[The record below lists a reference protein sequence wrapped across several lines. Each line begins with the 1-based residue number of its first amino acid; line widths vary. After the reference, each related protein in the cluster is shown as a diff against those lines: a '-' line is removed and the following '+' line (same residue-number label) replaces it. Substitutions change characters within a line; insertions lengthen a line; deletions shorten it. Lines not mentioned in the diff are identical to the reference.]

1 LTEDSPGCCRVHTMQ
16 RVGRLDNKI
25 AIVTGGAAG
34 IGRATAL
41 RMAEEGASVV
51 IADING
57 DGGTQVAEEVIA
69 QGGKALAVQTDI
81 GKPDQV
87 QHLVERTIQSY
98 GRIDVLHNNAFRLY
112 AGDRDFTNS
121 TLDGW
126 NGAIETNLLG
136 HMLCCRYAI
145 PHMIEQ
151 GGGSIINMAS
161 TVALGAG
168 DQNVAYAV
176 SKAALLALTRFVATM
191 HGKAGVR
198 CNTIVTGFVLT
209 RLEQRVP
216 ERVDV
221 WFQNQHTSRV
231 REPEDVASVVVFL
244 ASDEARYVQAA
255 TIEVSGGTLAHAT
268 VTAQLRLQ
276 RQT

>member
-1 LTEDSPGCCRVHTMQ
+1 M
-16 RVGRLDNKI
+16 GRLENKV

-41 RMAEEGASVV
+41 RMAEEGATIV

-57 DGGTQVAEEVIA
+57 DGGTQVANEVIA
-69 QGGKALAVQTDI
+69 GGGQAMAVETDI
-81 GKPDQV
+81 GKADAV
-87 QHLVERTIQSY
+87 QRLMERTIERY
-98 GRIDVLHNNAFRLY
+98 DRIDVLHNNAFRLY
-112 AGDRDFTNS
+112 ADDRDFLTS
-121 TLDGW
+121 TLEGW
-126 NGAIETNLLG
+126 TGAIETNLLG

-145 PHMIEQ
+145 PHMVQQ
-151 GGGSIINMAS
+151 GSGSIINMAS

-176 SKAALLALTRFVATM
+176 SKAGLLALTRFVATM

-209 RLEQRVP
+209 RQEQRVP
-216 ERVDV
+216 ERVDI
-221 WFQNQHTSRV
+221 WFQNQHTPRV
-231 REPEDVASVVVFL
+231 GEPEDLASVVVFL
-244 ASDEARYVQAA
+244 ASDESRYVQAA

-268 VTAQLRLQ
+268 VTAQLRQQ
-276 RQT
+276 RRAP

>member
-1 LTEDSPGCCRVHTMQ
+1 LHNYRRAEQ
-16 RVGRLDNKI
+16 
-25 AIVTGGAAG
+25 VTGGQVRRLENKVAIITGAAAG

-41 RMAEEGASVV
+41 RMAEEGATVV
-51 IADING
+51 IADINAE
-57 DGGTQVAEEVIA
+57 GGTRVADEVTA
-69 QGGKALAVQTDI
+69 SGGRALAVHTDI
-81 GKPDQV
+81 GKPEQV
-87 QHLVERTIQSY
+87 LQLMDRTVQTF

-121 TLDGW
+121 TLEGW
-126 NGAIETNLLG
+126 TGAIETNLLG

-145 PHMIEQ
+145 PHMIAQ
-151 GGGSIINMAS
+151 GGGCIINMAS

-168 DQNVAYAV
+168 DQNVAYGV

-198 CNTIVTGFVLT
+198 CNTLVTGFVFT
-209 RLEQRVP
+209 RAEQRVP

-221 WFQNQHTSRV
+221 WFQNQHTLRLG
-231 REPEDVASVVVFL
+231 EPEDVASVVVFL

-268 VTAQLRLQ
+268 VTAQLRQQ
-276 RQT
+276 RSA

>member
-1 LTEDSPGCCRVHTMQ
+1 M
-16 RVGRLDNKI
+16 GRLEHKI
-25 AIVTGGAAG
+25 AIITGGASG

-41 RMAEEGASVV
+41 RMAEEGATVV

-57 DGGTQVAEEVIA
+57 EGGTLVADEVHA
-69 QGGKALAVQTDI
+69 QGGRALAIQTDI

-87 QHLVERTIQSY
+87 QQLMERTIQTY

-112 AGDRDFTNS
+112 PGDRNFTNS

-126 NGAIETNLLG
+126 QDAIQTNLVG

-151 GGGSIINMAS
+151 ASGSIINMAS

-168 DQNVAYAV
+168 DQNVAYAI
-176 SKAALLALTRFVATM
+176 SKAGLLALTRFVATM

-198 CNTIVTGFVLT
+198 CNTIVSGFVLT
-209 RLEQRVP
+209 RPEQRVP

-221 WFQNQHTSRV
+221 WFQNQHTPRLG
-231 REPEDVASVVVFL
+231 EPEDLASVVVFL
-244 ASDEARYVQAA
+244 ASDESRYVQAA

-276 RQT
+276 RPD

>member
-1 LTEDSPGCCRVHTMQ
+1 MH
-16 RVGRLDNKI
+16 RVGRLEKKI
-25 AIVTGGAAG
+25 AIITGGAAG

-57 DGGTQVAEEVIA
+57 EGGARVAEEVIA
-69 QGGKALAVQTDI
+69 GGGSALAVQTDI
-81 GKPDQV
+81 GKFDQV
-87 QHLVERTIQSY
+87 QHLMERTVQTF

-112 AGDRDFTNS
+112 AGDRDFTTS
-121 TLDGW
+121 TLEGW
-126 NGAIETNLLG
+126 TGAIETNLLG

-176 SKAALLALTRFVATM
+176 SKAGLLSLTRFVATM

-209 RLEQRVP
+209 RPEQRVP
-216 ERVDV
+216 ERVDI
-221 WFQNQHTSRV
+221 WFQNQHTPRV
-231 REPEDVASVVVFL
+231 GEPEDLASVVVFL
-244 ASDEARYVQAA
+244 ASDESRYVQAA

-268 VTAQLRLQ
+268 VTAQLRQQ
-276 RQT
+276 RRG

>member
-1 LTEDSPGCCRVHTMQ
+1 M
-16 RVGRLDNKI
+16 GRLDQKI
-25 AIVTGGAAG
+25 AIITGGAAG

-41 RMAEEGASVV
+41 RMAGEGATVV
-51 IADING
+51 IADI
-57 DGGTQVAEEVIA
+57 DGEGGARVADEVTA
-69 QGGKALAVQTDI
+69 QGGTALAVETDI
-81 GKPDQV
+81 GKPAQV
-87 QHLVERTIQSY
+87 QHLMARTIAAY

-112 AGDRDFTNS
+112 AGDRDFTSS
-121 TLDGW
+121 TLEGW

-145 PHMIEQ
+145 PHMIAQ
-151 GGGSIINMAS
+151 GSGSIINMAS

-176 SKAALLALTRFVATM
+176 SKAGLLALTRFVATM

-209 RLEQRVP
+209 RPEQRVP

-221 WFQNQHTSRV
+221 WFQNQHTPRV
-231 REPEDVASVVVFL
+231 GEPEDLASVVVFL
-244 ASDEARYVQAA
+244 ASDESRYVQAA

-268 VTAQLRLQ
+268 VTAQLRQQ
-276 RQT
+276 RGGG

>member
-1 LTEDSPGCCRVHTMQ
+1 VEELTPRQEEH
-16 RVGRLDNKI
+16 VGRLDNKI

-41 RMAEEGASVV
+41 RMAEEGAAVV

-57 DGGTQVAEEVIA
+57 
-69 QGGKALAVQTDI
+69 QGGARVADEVLARGGSAVAVQTDI

-87 QHLVERTIQSY
+87 QDLMLRTIETY

-112 AGDRDFTNS
+112 AGDRDFTSS
-121 TLDGW
+121 TIEDW
-126 NGAIETNLLG
+126 AGAIQTNLVG

-145 PHMIEQ
+145 PHMIRQ
-151 GGGSIINMAS
+151 GSGSIVNMAS

-176 SKAALLALTRFVATM
+176 SKAALLSLTRFVATM

-198 CNTIVTGFVLT
+198 CNTIVTGFVFT
-209 RLEQRVP
+209 RPEQRVP

-221 WFQNQHTSRV
+221 WFQNQHTPRLG
-231 REPEDVASVVVFL
+231 EPEDIASVVVFL
-244 ASDEARYVQAA
+244 ASDESRYVQAA

-268 VTAQLRLQ
+268 TTAQF
-276 RQT
+276 RQMRQA